1 MMEIALWKEFLDWK
15 MCMIGQS
22 THLTASLVSLSI
34 YIDVS
39 IPIDLGSSMW
49 SPCMV
54 EGYDLFS

>member
-1 MMEIALWKEFLDWK
+1 MT
-15 MCMIGQS
+15 GQS

-34 YIDVS
+34 YIDVT

-54 EGYDLFS
+54 EGYNLFS